1 MKTLAIILP
10 SPSTMMQSR
19 PSRRRA
25 GDEAQTLSNEYPMKS
40 HPLFLLLL
48 AAVLCNCT
56 PKTSSEAVTTDS
68 TAVQQTSTNDAV
80 PVSSSAYQPPKEI
93 RNFPDYSYETLL
105 TNDERESDIT
115 QAVDEL
121 ISSHNDLSLLRYST
135 YYKRQRDYNGDY
147 GDVTETTEETDTWFF
162 DRDFKLRAYTNK
174 HYREGEGRNT
184 RVLVILYAD
193 SIIAVSDYEVDDGQ
207 IGLSH
212 HTKLLASK
220 CPKCGVKTDQEA
232 GSEGKVTATLTRD
245 DLMEYRLE
253 DRDIVKIVN
262 YDVNDVMAK
271 AERSGDTYLA
281 SVNLESW
288 TDGNNVYQNPYT
300 VDYSIDKDLYT
311 YVQFRNFIELFQSAD
326 QPIASTDADLYLNG
340 SEEGTSYRTLSMLED
355 ETVYF
360 LLYTKFKMAGGG
372 IEECYAMTMTK
383 GGEVMSNVLIGSAY
397 EVSGPEAPG
406 EDYSYEYDSEKKILA
421 VTQVRI
427 KPRDNADEERTETK
441 FDFKLKKDGTI
452 GEPILRN

>member
-1 MKTLAIILP
+1 
-10 SPSTMMQSR
+10 
-19 PSRRRA
+19 
-25 GDEAQTLSNEYPMKS
+25 MKS
-40 HPLFLLLL
+40 HALFLLFL

-56 PKTSSEAVTTDS
+56 SKTTSEAVVADS
-68 TAVQQTSTNDAV
+68 TSIQQTSTNEAV
-80 PVSSSAYQPPKEI
+80 SVSSPAYQAPEEI
-93 RNFPDYSYETLL
+93 KNFSDYSYETLL
-105 TNDERESDIT
+105 TNDERESEIT

-121 ISSHNDLSLLRYST
+121 ISAHNKLSLLRYSS

-147 GDVTETTEETDTWFF
+147 GDVTETTEETDTWLF
-162 DRDFKLRAYTNK
+162 DRNLKLRAYINK

-184 RVLVILYAD
+184 RVLVIIYAD

-220 CPKCGVKTDQEA
+220 CPKCGIKTDQEA

-253 DRDIVKIVN
+253 DTNIVTIVDESFN
-262 YDVNDVMAK
+262 NTAVTV
-271 AERSGDTYLA
+271 ERSGDTYLA

-311 YVQFRNFIELFQSAD
+311 YIQFRNFIELFQSAD

-340 SEEGTSYRTLSMLED
+340 AVEGTAYRTLSMLED

-360 LLYTKFKMAGGG
+360 MLYTKLKMAGGG

-383 GGEVMSNVLIGSAY
+383 DGEVMSNVLIGSAY
-397 EVSGPEAPG
+397 EVTGPDEPG
-406 EDYSYEYDSEKKILA
+406 EDYSYEYDSEKKILT
-421 VTQVRI
+421 VTKI
-427 KPRDNADEERTETK
+427 KINSGDNGDEERTETTS
-441 FDFKLKKDGTI
+441 DFKLKKDGTI